1 MEQRSIPGT
10 IHFNDIVET
19 IFNESAAA
27 RRGFFPA
34 DPRLALL
41 AAILLMAAAFLSR
54 RVDGQAC
61 LLVYLLGLHL
71 LSGCS
76 PRFIWKRLGRIM
88 IFALLA
94 VLLNAVLVKG
104 EPLLTIW
111 GRAIMS
117 WEGLTRGIYFFL
129 QILVL
134 YLTVVLFL
142 TVTSREDIARG
153 LGALLKPVAPDLAG
167 KFSLYAFLSIGF
179 LPLFAGEFE
188 RISLVQRFRGGG
200 LEGGLLK
207 KIRGVRLLLVPLI
220 LSAIHR
226 SSQLAMVVELRG
238 LKRRFGDLVTF
249 APPPLKDY
257 LLVMATGLVI
267 AFIFLLLP
275 RIGPG
280 GPV

>member
-1 MEQRSIPGT
+1 MKQRSIPRT
-10 IHFNDIVET
+10 VHFSDIVEN
-19 IFNESAAA
+19 IFTESAAA

-34 DPRLALL
+34 DPRLALV
-41 AAILLMAAAFLSR
+41 AVILLMAAAFLSR
-54 RVDGQAC
+54 RLDGQAC

-76 PRFIWKRLGRIM
+76 PRIIWKRLGRIM

-117 WEGLTRGIYFFL
+117 WQGLARGIYFFL
-129 QILVL
+129 QIMVL
-134 YLTVVLFL
+134 YLTVLLLL

-153 LGALLKPVAPDLAG
+153 VGALLKPVAPGLAG

-188 RISLVQRFRGGG
+188 RISLAQRFRGGG
-200 LEGGLLK
+200 LEGGLLN

-249 APPPLKDY
+249 APPPVKDY
-257 LLVMATGLVI
+257 LFYVATGLVI